1 MENITNI
8 LETRLFING
17 EYVDSKANERLSCY
31 NAIDQTL
38 VTSDVH
44 TATKEDIDLA
54 VAAARTA
61 FTGWSSTPPQARAR
75 ILNKFADLLEEHTE
89 QLSLLERTCSGQP
102 MQAMRSV
109 FIPNASTRIRY
120 SAGWSDKIAGESFPA
135 GNGFLKIVQRE
146 PLGVCAAITAFNAPL
161 MFMAA
166 KVGPC
171 LAVGNTVI
179 LKPSEKTPLSTL
191 YLGRL
196 VKEAGFPPGV
206 FNIVGGAGATGAFL
220 AEHMGIDRISFTGSL
235 ATGKKVAEAASR
247 SNLKRVGLE
256 LGGKSPSIIFA
267 DANLD
272 NAVQW
277 CTRGIVT
284 ASGQMCN
291 ASSRVYV
298 HEDIKEEFLQRMKN
312 AFEGIDLS
320 QTQAPVIDQIQLAR
334 VERYIEQGNK
344 EASLLTGGT
353 RMEKPS
359 WMRPTI
365 FVDPSPDATI
375 YKEEIFGPV
384 VVISS
389 FTDEQTVVA
398 KANDSIYGLHSA
410 VFTQDINRA
419 MRLSSKV
426 SSGTVCINCTVMV
439 DVALPFG
446 GCRQSGW
453 GREGGKIGME
463 EWTEPKTIFVNLT
476 Y

>member
-1 MENITNI
+1 MNALTNI

-17 EYVDSKANERLSCY
+17 EYVDSMSNQRLSCY
-31 NAIDQTL
+31 NAIDHSL
-38 VTSDVH
+38 VTNDVH
-44 TATKEDIDLA
+44 AATKEDVDIA
-54 VAAARTA
+54 VAAAQAA
-61 FTGWSSTPPQARAR
+61 FTGWSSTLPQIRAK
-75 ILNKFADLLEEHTE
+75 ILNKFSDLLEEHSE
-89 QLSLLERTCSGQP
+89 QLSLLEHVCSGQP
-102 MQAMRSV
+102 MLAMKSV
-109 FIPNASTRIRY
+109 FIPAAATRIRY
-120 SAGWSDKIAGESFPA
+120 SAGWSDKLAGQSFPA
-135 GNGFLKIVQRE
+135 ENGFLKIVHRE

-171 LAVGNTVI
+171 LAVGNVII

-196 VKEAGFPPGV
+196 AKEAGFPPGV
-206 FNIVGGAGATGAFL
+206 FNIIGGAGATGAFL
-220 AEHMGIDRISFTGSL
+220 AEHLEIDRISFTGSL
-235 ATGKKVAEAASR
+235 ATGKKVAQAASK

-267 DANLD
+267 DADLD
-272 NAVQW
+272 NAVHW

-298 HEDIKEEFLQRMKN
+298 HEDIKEKFIQRMKS
-312 AFEGIDLS
+312 AFEGIDIS
-320 QTQAPVIDQIQLAR
+320 QTQAPVIDRIQLAR
-334 VERYIEQGNK
+334 VERYIDQGTK
-344 EASLLTGGT
+344 ESSLLTGGT
-353 RMEKPS
+353 RMENSS
-359 WMRPTI
+359 WIRPTI

-384 VVISS
+384 VVISG
-389 FTDEQTVVA
+389 FTDEQTVVE
-398 KANDSIYGLHSA
+398 KANNSKYGLHSA

-426 SSGTVCINCTVMV
+426 SSGTVCINCTLMV
-439 DVALPFG
+439 DVGLPFG